1 MPRSLL
7 RWLLLLS
14 LPFLWAAPSPAETPD
29 EFFSAEVEPILRDHC
44 YPCHSHASGTMKGG
58 LTLDWRSGWEAG
70 GSQGPAVKPGDPDQS
85 LLIRAIRRAEGQ
97 RKMPP
102 DEALTPEEQAILIRW
117 VREGA
122 PDPRTTAPVD
132 SQAISTDWW
141 SLRPLVRPAVPDV
154 PGSANPVD
162 AFLGQRLQAASLTRS
177 PTADRR
183 TLIRR
188 LALDLHG
195 LPPTYEET
203 EAFVSD
209 SRADAYEQLV
219 ERWLASPRYGQR
231 WARHWFDT
239 IHFADSHGF
248 EHDVFRPH
256 AWRFRDYVIDQFNN
270 DIPWSRFVREQL
282 AADVLYPEAQHN
294 WVALGFLGAGTY
306 DHSAAATAPMSFE
319 HLDRDDLVN
328 QVTASFVSST
338 AQCARCHDH
347 KFDPIPQADYYALQ
361 AVFAGIGKGNIP
373 FEPDPAAAARRRTWE
388 QWQQA
393 ASPPQ
398 PERLGSPEA
407 RQMVA
412 EWESRLPA
420 LPQWT
425 TLMPDVFLS
434 AGGATLQRLEDNS
447 LLSGGTAPEKETL
460 TVTTSS
466 PLRQISAL
474 RLDVLTDDSLPQRG
488 PGRAANGNLHLTEF
502 QAQLFREGQPE
513 PLKIAI
519 TRAVADFD
527 QDGWTI
533 QHAIDGKPATGWGVH
548 PQEGKSHSAVF
559 ELAEPLSL
567 GPTDRL
573 VFTIHQDHGRQH
585 IIGRL
590 ALAVTNGPPGDA
602 VVIPAA
608 IAGILAVPEQQ
619 RTAEQSLTLAAWV
632 IQRRAEDELRRLP
645 PPQQLYAAAP
655 IAQNERGLITIATP
669 REIRILKRGN
679 LEQPGDVATPG
690 SLSAVTA
697 LSARFAVDPR
707 QPESVRRGALA
718 DWVVDRANPLTW
730 RSIANRVWHH
740 HFGTGLCDTPSDF
753 GRMGGQP
760 SHPELLDWLACE
772 LRDGPGSLKD
782 LHRLICLSETYRQQS
797 ASRPEVTA
805 VDPDNRLLA
814 RMPAQ
819 RLDADAY
826 RDAVLQSS
834 GRLNNQ
840 QEGPAVSHF
849 SSRPGAQLTPYLDY
863 GDFDWDGPQATRR
876 SIYRVVWR
884 GIPDPV
890 FDALDFPDLGLLAP
904 TRGFSASPLQ
914 ALTLLNNRF
923 ALHHARHLARRS
935 QSGTTDVN
943 GQVAAAIRHTWQRD
957 ATPEELAQ
965 LRPLAEAHG
974 LEAVCRLLLA
984 SNEFLFVD

>member
-14 LPFLWAAPSPAETPD
+14 LPLWMASSSLAETPD
-29 EFFSAEVEPILRDHC
+29 EFFTSQVEPILRDHC
-44 YPCHSHASGTMKGG
+44 FPCHSHATGKMKGG
-58 LTLDWRSGWEAG
+58 LTLDWRSGWESG
-70 GSQGPAVKPGDPDQS
+70 GSQGPAIKPGDPDQS
-85 LLIRAIRRAEGQ
+85 LLIRAILRSDPQ
-97 RKMPP
+97 LKMPP
-102 DEALTPEEQAILIRW
+102 EDPLTLEEQAILVRW

-122 PDPRTTAPVD
+122 ADPRKTAPAT

-141 SLRPLVRPAVPDV
+141 SLRPLMRPEVPAI

-177 PTADRR
+177 PEADRR

-188 LALDLHG
+188 LSLDLHG
-195 LPPTYEET
+195 LPPTFEET
-203 EAFVSD
+203 QAFVTD
-209 SRADAYEQLV
+209 PRPDAYELLV
-219 ERWLASPRYGQR
+219 ERLLASPRYGQR

-248 EHDVFRPH
+248 EHDVYRPH
-256 AWRFRDYVIDQFNN
+256 AWHFRDYVIDQFNN
-270 DIPWSRFVREQL
+270 DIPWSQFVREQL
-282 AADVLYPEAQHN
+282 AADVMYPEAQQH
-294 WVALGFLGAGTY
+294 WAALGFLGAGTY

-328 QVTASFVSST
+328 QVTASLVSST

-373 FEPDPAAAARRRTWE
+373 FEPDPAVAARRRTWE
-388 QWQQA
+388 QWKVS

-398 PERLGSPEA
+398 PDRLMSPEA

-412 EWESRLPA
+412 EWESRLPSLA
-420 LPQWT
+420 QWT
-425 TLMPDVFLS
+425 ILTPEVFLS
-434 AGGATLQRLEDNS
+434 AGGAPLQRLEDNS

-460 TVTTSS
+460 TIETNT
-466 PLRQISAL
+466 PLARISAF
-474 RLDVLTDDSLPQRG
+474 RLDVMTDDSLPQRG
-488 PGRAANGNLHLTEF
+488 PGRAVNGNLHLTEF
-502 QAQLFREGQPE
+502 QIQLQREGQPE
-513 PLKIAI
+513 RQKVAIA
-519 TRAVADFD
+519 RAVADFD
-527 QDGWTI
+527 QEGWTI
-533 QHAIDGKPATGWGVH
+533 QQAIDGNPATGWGVH
-548 PQEGKSHSAVF
+548 PQEGQPHSAVF

-567 GPTDRL
+567 GPADRL
-573 VFTIHQDHGRQH
+573 IFSIQQEHGRQH

-590 ALAVTNGPPGDA
+590 ALAATNGPPGDA
-602 VVIPAA
+602 VVIPATVA
-608 IAGILAVPEQQ
+608 RVLTVPEPE
-619 RTAEQSLTLAAWV
+619 RTAEQWQSLAAWV
-632 IQRRAEDELRRLP
+632 VQRRADDELRKLP

-655 IAQNERGLITIATP
+655 VAQNERGVITIATP
-669 REIRILKRGN
+669 REIRVLRRGN
-679 LEQPGDVATPG
+679 LEQPGEIATPG
-690 SLSAVTA
+690 TLSAVTA
-697 LSARFAVDPR
+697 LPARFAIDP
-707 QPESVRRGALA
+707 QQSESARRKALA
-718 DWVVDRANPLTW
+718 EWVVDRANPLTW
-730 RSIANRVWHH
+730 RSIANRVWHF

-772 LRDGPGSLKD
+772 LRDGSGSLKD
-782 LHRLICLSETYRQQS
+782 LHRLICLSDTYRQQS
-797 ASRPEVTA
+797 TSRPEVAA

-814 RMPAQ
+814 RMSAQ

-863 GDFDWDGPQATRR
+863 GDFDWDGAQATRR

-923 ALHHARHLARRS
+923 VLHHARHMARRS
-935 QSGTTDVN
+935 QAETADVT
-943 GQVAAAIRHTWQRD
+943 GQVAAAIRQTWQRE